1 MPAKISRRVLYK
13 APKYG
18 KNNRITAKGESHMKR
33 FFGMIAALAIAV
45 AAVNIYSTGQK
56 LSALE
61 NSVIRLHI
69 RANSD
74 SIGDQTRK
82 LELRDAILPHAQ
94 EWLAGC
100 ETQAERVSAMQQRLP
115 EIQSLA
121 EDILRGQ
128 GSEQTV
134 TAEFAVTEFPA
145 RTYGQYTLPAGEYQS
160 LILTIGAGEGQNWWC
175 LMYPALCIPA
185 SSGKQPDTLPEDAE
199 ALATEPERYE
209 IRLKC
214 VDLCRAAGEWLSERR
229 AEAERSEWYQ
239 AFQRAF
245 G

>member
-1 MPAKISRRVLYK
+1 MPAKIFRRLLYK

-18 KNNRITAKGESHMKR
+18 KNIRISAKGESHMKR
-33 FFGMIAALAIAV
+33 FFGMLAALAAAV

-74 SIGDQTRK
+74 SIGDQTLK
-82 LELRDAILPHAQ
+82 LRLRDAVLPHAQ

-100 ETQAERVSAMQQRLP
+100 ETQEARVSAMQQRLP
-115 EIQSLA
+115 EIQTLA
-121 EDILRGQ
+121 EEILRAQ

-134 TAEFAVTEFPA
+134 TADFAVTEFPS

-160 LILTIGAGEGQNWWC
+160 LILTLGAGEGQNWWC

-185 SSGKQPDTLPEDAE
+185 SSGTQPAELPEDAE
-199 ALATEPERYE
+199 ALATDPERYE

-214 VDLCRAAGEWLSERR
+214 VDLCRSAAERLSEVWEQ
-229 AEAERSEWYQ
+229 AEQSDWFQ